1 MCQFA
6 KQHNILTCVDNT
18 FASAWNHK
26 PLSMGADIVML
37 STSKYIGGHS
47 DLIGGAVITN
57 DEKLASRLDF
67 IKTTI
72 GSVASPFDAYL
83 ALRGMKTLDV
93 RLQRQCSNA

>member
-1 MCQFA
+1 
-6 KQHNILTCVDNT
+6 
-18 FASAWNHK
+18 
-26 PLSMGADIVML
+26 MGADIVML

-67 IKTTI
+67 IKTTS

-83 ALRGMKTLDV
+83 AFV
-93 RLQRQCSNA
+93 E